1 MAKEK
6 KIPQR
11 MCIAC
16 RQMLEKNSLVRITRS
31 KDGDISLDFEGKK
44 PGRGAYICKS
54 EQCLKLAK
62 KSHALDRAF
71 GQKIDDELYDTLIR
85 ELSEV

>member
-16 RQMLEKNSLVRITRS
+16 RQMCDKDSLVRITRS
-31 KDGDISLDFEGKK
+31 KEGEISLDFDGKK

-54 EQCLKLAK
+54 ENCLNLAK

-71 GQKIDDELYDTLIR
+71 GQKIEDELYDTLLS
-85 ELSEV
+85 ELSEG

>member
-16 RQMLEKNSLVRITRS
+16 RQMLEKDALVRITRS
-31 KDGDISLDFEGKK
+31 KEGEISLDFDGKK

-54 EQCLKLAK
+54 EACLRLAK
-62 KSHALDRAF
+62 KAHALDRAF
-71 GQKIDDELYDTLIR
+71 GQKIDDELYDTLIS